1 MFEILDPE
9 SYKSV
14 APGQEG
20 VIVVTSLFKEA
31 APVIRYNLEDISS
44 FIEAPCRCGRTL
56 KRLGRIKGRTSEMV
70 KIRGVA
76 LYPTAMEGILGKFPE
91 LTSEY
96 VLILDRVA
104 EQDRVALQVECRP
117 ESGDGSLVKE
127 RLEREL
133 KVATGLSIEAE
144 LLKPGELARSLRIEE
159 RIKAKRIWDRRG
171 GNHVQ

>member
-1 MFEILDPE
+1 
-9 SYKSV
+9 
-14 APGQEG
+14 
-20 VIVVTSLFKEA
+20 
-31 APVIRYNLEDISS
+31 
-44 FIEAPCRCGRTL
+44 
-56 KRLGRIKGRTSEMV
+56 MV